1 MIHLFVNVLAASAGG
16 GLTYVRNILPQ
27 FSMRDNVKVSVLLSP
42 PLRGQMANYR
52 NVVLIE
58 REPPRDVAA
67 RFWFEQ
73 RHLPAL
79 IRQSGADV
87 LLSAGNFALWNSP
100 IPLRQSGPRRAAAG
114 ERFRMV
120 AAEPND
126 ARARFV
132 RFRFNHCVQHSKEF
146 RDVTSLVSIV
156 GLSGVLVVYPDLY
169 DRIDCG
175 GGYLCDPTI

>member
-1 MIHLFVNVLAASAGG
+1 MSSQQAQEGASPTFA
-16 GLTYVRNILPQ
+16 IFCPQ

-100 IPLRQSGPRRAAAG
+100 TQP
-114 ERFRMV
+114 
-120 AAEPND
+120 
-126 ARARFV
+126 
-132 RFRFNHCVQHSKEF
+132 
-146 RDVTSLVSIV
+146 
-156 GLSGVLVVYPDLY
+156 
-169 DRIDCG
+169 
-175 GGYLCDPTI
+175 